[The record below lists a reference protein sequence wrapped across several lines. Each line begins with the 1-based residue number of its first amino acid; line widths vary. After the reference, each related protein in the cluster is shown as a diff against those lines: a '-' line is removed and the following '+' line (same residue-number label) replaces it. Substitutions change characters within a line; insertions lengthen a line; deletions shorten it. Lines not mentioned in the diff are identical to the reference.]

1 MRRKKLKNIL
11 LILLVLI
18 GSFFTYVSYKKKSL
32 ENNVIEYVTTK
43 QNVPKNDI
51 LSSEPF
57 ISNLKG
63 DKNFMVSI
71 KLKNDN
77 KIYFYYQ
84 NDDNKIILESYTE
97 DGIEHIIDKQE

>member
-1 MRRKKLKNIL
+1 M
-11 LILLVLI
+11 
-18 GSFFTYVSYKKKSL
+18 
-32 ENNVIEYVTTK
+32 IEYVTTK

-63 DKNFMVSI
+63 DKNCMVSII

-84 NDDNKIILESYTE
+84 NNDNKIILESYNE
-97 DGIEHIIDKQE
+97 DGVEHIIDKQE